1 MKFAREL
8 AAGSKP
14 REAAIAAGYPP
25 GSCFDGNARKRAGR
39 DDVKRMVAELKAPIA
54 EEMEITLKWAIREH
68 LELYRNAKAMG
79 QLRDAREGLKEITV
93 LSGIRVERSEHGEP
107 GDFERM
113 SDEELL
119 EDLTRRARALGFEPP
134 PETEH

>member
-25 GSCFDGNARKRAGR
+25 GSCFDGNARKRSRRA
-39 DDVKRMVAELKAPIA
+39 DVQRMVAEFRAPVA
-54 EEMEITLKWAIREH
+54 EEMQVTLKWALQEH
-68 LELYRNAKAMG
+68 LDLYRSAKAAG
-79 QLRDAREGLKEITV
+79 QIRDAREGLKELTI
-93 LSGIRVERSEHGEP
+93 LAGIRIERSEHGEP
-107 GDFERM
+107 GEFERM
-113 SDEELL
+113 SDEELR

-134 PETEH
+134 PETQH